1 IILERG
7 YNYYVCGNILDI
19 HETKGN
25 KYTIEVEGTENYEV
39 LVELDKNGKIV
50 YSTCNCPYDFSPICK
65 HQVAAY
71 YQIYDILNNKHK
83 DEKNV
88 VKLNLKEL
96 LNKLSKEE
104 LINIIL
110 DLSKKDTALKD
121 NIIFRYSDCNDI
133 KKIEKYELY
142 LDTIIKRHKG
152 REGFISYMQ
161 TYKFANDM
169 REVLEN
175 IEQTYN
181 SNKNILL
188 FLNSIFILVEK
199 SIKSFKY
206 TDDSSGYISEIV
218 SESIELINT
227 TIHSSN
233 NFDMSTRELILEKIL
248 EESNNKIFYDLEE
261 YKIELLKMCL
271 EFIDIEVF
279 RNKIKKELRRLIELN
294 KYDTFRGYYNEELNL
309 ILFEIISKYGT
320 EEEIE
325 KFIKKNISFTSYRK
339 ILINKLLEEKNYGRV
354 IEFALQGEKQDKNY
368 RGLVIEWKEIRYIAY
383 KESLLKDKQELLAKD
398 LLLHGKFKYYKELKN
413 LHKDNWEAF
422 YKNLKEELKNSQE
435 WYTIDVYIKIITEE
449 KDLEAIIKLVREK
462 HEYIETYA
470 SILMDKYKDEVID
483 IYEKHVKFNV
493 RVSSNRSQY
502 RNVCRMIIRYGKVV
516 GKKKAEKTIND
527 LKILYNRRTAFLD
540 EMYKC
545 GL

>member
-1 IILERG
+1 
-7 YNYYVCGNILDI
+7 
-19 HETKGN
+19 
-25 KYTIEVEGTENYEV
+25 
-39 LVELDKNGKIV
+39 
-50 YSTCNCPYDFSPICK
+50 
-65 HQVAAY
+65 
-71 YQIYDILNNKHK
+71 
-83 DEKNV
+83 
-88 VKLNLKEL
+88 
-96 LNKLSKEE
+96 
-104 LINIIL
+104 
-110 DLSKKDTALKD
+110 
-121 NIIFRYSDCNDI
+121 
-133 KKIEKYELY
+133 
-142 LDTIIKRHKG
+142 
-152 REGFISYMQ
+152 
-161 TYKFANDM
+161 
-169 REVLEN
+169 
-175 IEQTYN
+175 
-181 SNKNILL
+181 
-188 FLNSIFILVEK
+188 
-199 SIKSFKY
+199 Y

-325 KFIKKNISFTSYRK
+325 KFIKKNISFTSFRK

>member
-1 IILERG
+1 MNINDFENYINSIILERG

-169 REVLEN
+169 REV
-175 IEQTYN
+175 
-181 SNKNILL
+181 
-188 FLNSIFILVEK
+188 
-199 SIKSFKY
+199 
-206 TDDSSGYISEIV
+206 
-218 SESIELINT
+218 
-227 TIHSSN
+227 
-233 NFDMSTRELILEKIL
+233 
-248 EESNNKIFYDLEE
+248 
-261 YKIELLKMCL
+261 
-271 EFIDIEVF
+271 
-279 RNKIKKELRRLIELN
+279 
-294 KYDTFRGYYNEELNL
+294 
-309 ILFEIISKYGT
+309 
-320 EEEIE
+320 
-325 KFIKKNISFTSYRK
+325 
-339 ILINKLLEEKNYGRV
+339 
-354 IEFALQGEKQDKNY
+354 
-368 RGLVIEWKEIRYIAY
+368 
-383 KESLLKDKQELLAKD
+383 
-398 LLLHGKFKYYKELKN
+398 
-413 LHKDNWEAF
+413 
-422 YKNLKEELKNSQE
+422 
-435 WYTIDVYIKIITEE
+435 
-449 KDLEAIIKLVREK
+449 
-462 HEYIETYA
+462 
-470 SILMDKYKDEVID
+470 
-483 IYEKHVKFNV
+483 
-493 RVSSNRSQY
+493 
-502 RNVCRMIIRYGKVV
+502 
-516 GKKKAEKTIND
+516 
-527 LKILYNRRTAFLD
+527 
-540 EMYKC
+540 
-545 GL
+545 

>member
-1 IILERG
+1 MKMNINDFENYINSIILERG

-325 KFIKKNISFTSYRK
+325 KFIKKNISFTSFRK

-354 IEFALQGEKQDKNY
+354 IELALQGEKQDKNY

-398 LLLHGKFKYYKELKN
+398 LLLHGKFKYYL
-413 LHKDNWEAF
+413 
-422 YKNLKEELKNSQE
+422 
-435 WYTIDVYIKIITEE
+435 
-449 KDLEAIIKLVREK
+449 
-462 HEYIETYA
+462 
-470 SILMDKYKDEVID
+470 
-483 IYEKHVKFNV
+483 
-493 RVSSNRSQY
+493 
-502 RNVCRMIIRYGKVV
+502 
-516 GKKKAEKTIND
+516 
-527 LKILYNRRTAFLD
+527 
-540 EMYKC
+540 
-545 GL
+545 